1 MGDEEPRQ
9 SVSREMSDR
18 SGFFEAIRMK
28 RRDSGMYG
36 ITVFSIFWG
45 GFTFMPTKSYR
56 PFLSVLLIMGII
68 HNKKLE
74 MKGLK
79 LFL

>member
-28 RRDSGMYG
+28 RRDSGDVWNHGVFYFG
-36 ITVFSIFWG
+36 ICFHAE
-45 GFTFMPTKSYR
+45 KSYR
-56 PFLSVLLIMGII
+56 PFLSILLIVGII

-74 MKGLK
+74 MKCLK

>member
-1 MGDEEPRQ
+1 
-9 SVSREMSDR
+9 
-18 SGFFEAIRMK
+18 
-28 RRDSGMYG
+28 MYG
-36 ITVFSIFWG
+36 ITAFSIFG
-45 GFTFMPTKSYR
+45 GFAFIPTKSYR

-79 LFL
+79 LFW

>member
-9 SVSREMSDR
+9 SVSREMSDQ

-28 RRDSGMYG
+28 RRDSGNVWNHG
-36 ITVFSIFWG
+36 VFYLG
-45 GFTFMPTKSYR
+45 GFVFIPTKSYQ
-56 PFLSVLLIMGII
+56 PWLSVLLIMGII

>member
-1 MGDEEPRQ
+1 
-9 SVSREMSDR
+9 
-18 SGFFEAIRMK
+18 
-28 RRDSGMYG
+28 
-36 ITVFSIFWG
+36 
-45 GFTFMPTKSYR
+45 MPTKSYQ
-56 PFLSVLLIMGII
+56 PWLSVLLIMGII

>member
-1 MGDEEPRQ
+1 
-9 SVSREMSDR
+9 MSDPVWLFR
-18 SGFFEAIRMK
+18 KAVRMK
-28 RRDSGMYG
+28 SRDSGNVWNHGFFY
-36 ITVFSIFWG
+36 FG
-45 GFTFMPTKSYR
+45 GFAFIPTKSYR

>member
-1 MGDEEPRQ
+1 
-9 SVSREMSDR
+9 MSDPVWLFR
-18 SGFFEAIRMK
+18 KAVRMK
-28 RRDSGMYG
+28 RRDSGYVWNHG
-36 ITVFSIFWG
+36 VFYFWG
-45 GFTFMPTKSYR
+45 VVFHAEKTYR
-56 PFLSVLLIMGII
+56 PWLSVLLIMGII